1 MVMSRI
7 RIIGPATLL
16 ALGLALGGPAR
27 AAEAIPPL
35 ARSWS
40 HDGLFGTYDRA
51 AAQRGLQVYREVCA
65 GCHGLHYIAFRN
77 LAALGLPEAQV
88 RAIAEQYQVTD
99 GPNDQGEMFQRPG
112 QTSDYF
118 PAPFPNEQAAR
129 VANGG
134 ALPPE
139 LSLITK
145 ARAGGSDYLYSLLVG
160 YEDPP
165 AGEEAPEGMYY
176 NAYFPGHW
184 IAMPPPL
191 NEGVVEYA
199 DGTEATIPQMAN
211 DLTVFL
217 SWAAEPTLE
226 ERKSTGL
233 KVLLFLIVLTG
244 LFYATKRKV
253 WADAH

>member
-1 MVMSRI
+1 MTRI
-7 RIIGPATLL
+7 KIVGPALL
-16 ALGLALGGPAR
+16 ALGLMLGAPGH
-27 AAEAIPPL
+27 AAEEAPALL

-65 GCHGLHYIAFRN
+65 SCHGLEYIAFRN
-77 LAALGLPEAQV
+77 LQELGLPEEQV
-88 RAIAEQYQVTD
+88 RAIAEQHQVID
-99 GPNDQGEMFQRPG
+99 GPDDQGEMFERAG
-112 QTSDYF
+112 QASDYF
-118 PAPFPNEQAAR
+118 PSPFLNEQAAR

-134 ALPPE
+134 ALPPD

-145 ARAGGSDYLYSLLVG
+145 ARPGGSDYLYSLLVG

-165 AGEEAPEGMYY
+165 PDVEAPEGMYY
-176 NAYFPGHW
+176 NAYFAGHW

-191 NEGVVEYA
+191 NEGAIEYA

-226 ERKSTGL
+226 ERKGTGL
-233 KVLLFLIVLTG
+233 KVLLFLIVLTA